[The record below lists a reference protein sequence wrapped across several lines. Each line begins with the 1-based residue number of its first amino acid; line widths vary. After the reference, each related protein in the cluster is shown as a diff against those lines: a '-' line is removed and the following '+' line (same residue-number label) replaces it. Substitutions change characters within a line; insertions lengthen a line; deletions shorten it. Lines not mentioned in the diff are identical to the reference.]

1 MSFRGRAGLI
11 RGWRGERLWGGGRII
26 LFSIFNV
33 LVWSMAMEKWIQ
45 SISGRIPFTQKDIK
59 IDVDGR
65 NLIITGANGSG
76 KTSLIRAVYEKVN
89 LFIVKKQNLKYL
101 NLEQNIRNAQN
112 NFNMQKEGTAVY
124 DQSKQYLQH
133 LLSQRDTIKTGLEI
147 IIPNLNQCSSDYGN
161 GKSVIFFF
169 EERHF
174 SEITPATAAKGLS
187 EEAEKAKRQPKSQR
201 FGNSL
206 EQHLVNLA
214 NRRQWALGK
223 DNDLQKAKEIDD
235 WFSHFEQQLKKLF
248 EDNSVRLE
256 IDSNSLKY
264 RIIQNSKPPYDFQHL
279 SAGYRAIFD
288 IYAELLM
295 RTEYFKIM
303 PSELT
308 GIVFIDEID
317 SHLHVSLQRLILPF
331 FTESF
336 PKIQFIVTTHSPF
349 VLMSGED
356 TVVFDLAKN
365 EPITEDLSLYTYS
378 AVMKGLWNVK
388 PIAVSLEENIKQIA
402 SIVNSENKDYE
413 KLRELVGRMKKYQ
426 DVLDSESK
434 SFFLLGLEILN
445 EENASV

>member
-1 MSFRGRAGLI
+1 MLRSKT
-11 RGWRGERLWGGGRII
+11 
-26 LFSIFNV
+26 
-33 LVWSMAMEKWIQ
+33 MEKWIK

-76 KTSLIRAVYEKVN
+76 KTSLLRAVYNKIDSS
-89 LFIVKKQNLKYL
+89 IVKKQNLEYL
-101 NLEQNIRNAQN
+101 NLEQSIKNTQN
-112 NFNMQKEGTAVY
+112 TFNTQQVGTQGYYSV
-124 DQSKQYLQH
+124 KRHLH
-133 LLSQRDTIKTGLEI
+133 RLLSQRSTINTGLEI
-147 IIPNLNQCSSDYGN
+147 IIPNPNQCSSDYEI

-174 SEITPATAAKGLS
+174 SDIAPATAAKGLS
-187 EEAEKAKRQPKSQR
+187 EEAEKAKKQPKNQR

-223 DNDLQKAKEIDD
+223 DNDLQKANEIDN
-235 WFSHFEQQLKKLF
+235 WFLRFEQQLKKLF

-264 RIIQNSKPPYDFQHL
+264 KIVQNSKPPYDFQHL

-308 GIVFIDEID
+308 GVVFIDEID

-378 AVMKGLWNVK
+378 AIMKGLWNVK

-402 SIVNSENKDYE
+402 GIVNSENKDYE
-413 KLRELVGRMKKYQ
+413 KLKGLVERMKKYQ

-434 SFFLLGLEILN
+434 AFFLLGLEILN
-445 EENASV
+445 EEKTNV